1 MIERISGNSSL
12 LFATVKPWVVA
23 NLCAVFSALGM
34 GLVVCL
40 ASPCDAGSVTKGGRG
55 GIEVGGTPRITATPE
70 TVKVSDDSA
79 STDIAWN
86 TGNGSKGF
94 VFVPANGRPPVLI
107 ATGHEGSRVISW
119 IRRGNYVFD
128 LYGDA
133 GRRTLPA
140 TVTVSGIARE
150 PATASQGAEFP
161 HRQLR
166 WLLFASL

>member
-1 MIERISGNSSL
+1 MIERITSNSSL

-40 ASPCDAGSVTKGGRG
+40 ASPCDAGSATQEGRG
-55 GIEVGGTPRITATPE
+55 GIKVGGTPRITATPE

-94 VFVPANGRPPVLI
+94 VFVTANGRPPVLI
-107 ATGHEGSRVISW
+107 ATGNEGSRVISW
-119 IRRGNYVFD
+119 IRRGTYVFD

-133 GRRTLPA
+133 KRRTLLA
-140 TVTVSGIARE
+140 TVTVSGVAKE
-150 PATASQGAEFP
+150 SETPSQGTEFP
-161 HRQLR
+161 HLHLR
-166 WLLFASL
+166 CLQIA